1 MNGRA
6 LMVVVSLS
14 LVFGIVIVVGL
25 EGPEV
30 LVPRPIP
37 AAHSGG
43 AMTAIPLGVSAT
55 LSPSLTPTHTPTGV
69 FSPRSTSTAELR
81 VTPSSLPTPTPTI
94 VPPTPTGEAASP
106 TMAMAAPASCARIDF
121 EVIQAST
128 KTADAGLGP
137 TELVWRVRNRAT
149 DAECMWGGGG
159 QETDTLYAREMT
171 GQVTETQQA
180 KLTWVGEN
188 EYDLALVAPP
198 GLQQYTL
205 VWRLMV
211 PATGQ
216 EGGPELVIPARQ
228 WRRRPR
234 RRRRLPGCR
243 RLGRVGLRRPCQRS
257 YQHPSPPPLE
267 SPHPVRQRCMS
278 AAAKTNARRTPLP
291 DAPSA
296 RGCVIIAPDPVV
308 VRDESAFCAVAREV
322 AEERRAVRRGA
333 TSRSSPCCS

>member
-55 LSPSLTPTHTPTGV
+55 LSPSLAPTHTPTGV

-81 VTPSSLPTPTPTI
+81 VTPSSPPTPTPTI

-121 EVIQAST
+121 EVIRAST

-159 QETDTLYAREMT
+159 QETDSLYAREIT
-171 GQVTETQQA
+171 GQVTETQKA
-180 KLTWVGEN
+180 KLTWVGGN
-188 EYDLALVAPP
+188 EYELALAPPP
-198 GLQQYTL
+198 GLQYAL
-205 VWRLMV
+205 VWRLVV
-211 PATGQ
+211 PATG
-216 EGGPELVIPARQ
+216 EVGGPELVAPREAVALTPTPTPTIIPTPTPTPTATPTPCPTEVYECRCKDKCQ
-228 WRRRPR
+228 TDSITGRTV
-234 RRRRLPGCR
+234 CR
-243 RLGRVGLRRPCQRS
+243 RVCDHCTRS
-257 YQHPSPPPLE
+257 ACP
-267 SPHPVRQRCMS
+267 
-278 AAAKTNARRTPLP
+278 
-291 DAPSA
+291 
-296 RGCVIIAPDPVV
+296 
-308 VRDESAFCAVAREV
+308 
-322 AEERRAVRRGA
+322 
-333 TSRSSPCCS
+333 